1 MFAATLDI
9 DREQMKI
16 SKGISDL
23 KYIIIKV
30 LEEKLHEREI
40 TDEEKCDAF
49 KHV

>member
-16 SKGISDL
+16 SKDISDL

-30 LEEKLHEREI
+30 LEEKLDEEEI
-40 TDEEKCDAF
+40 TDEGKCDVF
-49 KHV
+49 KHI